1 MNTDDDRTMLIL
13 TLPIIAFLLGP
24 GLLAAF
30 LPDVR
35 GALIEA
41 HVLVEDNVIIPIAAG
56 AGLDLA
62 RIVIICG
69 LLVALL
75 TLGAWGIKQFHA
87 KREEKAG
94 SR

>member
-13 TLPIIAFLLGP
+13 TLPIIALLLGP
-24 GLLAAF
+24 GLLASF

-35 GALIEA
+35 GALIDA
-41 HVLVEDNVIIPIAAG
+41 RVLVEENVIIPIAAG

-62 RIVIICG
+62 RVVIVCG

-75 TLGAWGIKQFHA
+75 TLGAWGIKRLHA
-87 KREEKAG
+87 KREEKTGA
-94 SR
+94 R

>member
-13 TLPIIAFLLGP
+13 TLPIIVFLLGP
-24 GLLAAF
+24 GMLAAF

-35 GALIEA
+35 GALVEA
-41 HVLVEDNVIIPIAAG
+41 RVLVEEDIIIPIAAG

-62 RIVIICG
+62 RVVIICG
-69 LLVALL
+69 LLVAVL
-75 TLGAWGIKQFHA
+75 TLGAWGIKRFHA